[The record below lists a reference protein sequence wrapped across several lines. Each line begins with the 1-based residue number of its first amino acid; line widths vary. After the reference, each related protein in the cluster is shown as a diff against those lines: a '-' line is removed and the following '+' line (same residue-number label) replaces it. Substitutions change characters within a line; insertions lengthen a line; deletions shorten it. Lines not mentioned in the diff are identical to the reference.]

1 MGGCGADTYC
11 HREQRG
17 REPRYVAVAPPKLYV
32 PLLGGVYQPHVP
44 HDFASRHCLSNSD
57 EYPIDQ
63 ILTIDCFV
71 VEYETPS
78 TYHILYV
85 CGVHFK
91 AYSLHQNA
99 VLDNSQLY
107 EI

>member
-1 MGGCGADTYC
+1 M
-11 HREQRG
+11 QRVG
-17 REPRYVAVAPPKLYV
+17 SCCVSGVV

-44 HDFASRHCLSNSD
+44 HDFALRHCLNNSD

-63 ILTIDCFV
+63 ILTIDCSM

-85 CGVHFK
+85 CGVHLK
-91 AYSLHQNA
+91 AYIGSLPRC
-99 VLDNSQLY
+99 SR
-107 EI
+107 